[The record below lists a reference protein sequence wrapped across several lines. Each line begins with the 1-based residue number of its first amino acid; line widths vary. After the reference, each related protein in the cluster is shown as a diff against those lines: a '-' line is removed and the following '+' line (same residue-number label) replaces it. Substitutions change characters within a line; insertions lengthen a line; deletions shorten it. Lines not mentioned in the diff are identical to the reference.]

1 MIPKEDRYRELLP
14 QIKALME
21 KEQDPVANMAN
32 LAAVLKEAFQFLWV
46 GFYLVKDD
54 QLVLGPFQGP
64 VACTRIDKG
73 KGVCG
78 TAWATRE
85 IIIVEDVNQFEG
97 HIACNNL
104 SKSEIVIPII
114 KNGTFMGVLDVDSE
128 RLDDFDNIDAAYLLR
143 IADLLPL

>member
-1 MIPKEDRYRELLP
+1 MIAKEDRYKELLP
-14 QIKALME
+14 KVKALME

-32 LAAVLKEAFQFLWV
+32 MAAVLKEAFDFLWV

-78 TAWATRE
+78 TAWATKE
-85 IIIVEDVNQFEG
+85 IIIVDDVNQFEG

-114 KNGTFMGVLDVDSE
+114 RNGTFLGVLDVDSV
-128 RLDDFDNIDAAYLLR
+128 RLEDFDDTDAAYLLR

>member
-128 RLDDFDNIDAAYLLR
+128 RLDDFDNTDAAYLLR

>member
-21 KEQDPVANMAN
+21 KEQDSVANMAN
-32 LAAVLKEAFQFLWV
+32 LAVVLKEAFQFLWV

-64 VACTRIDKG
+64 IACTRIDKG

-78 TAWATRE
+78 TSWARKE
-85 IIIVEDVNQFEG
+85 IIIVDDVESFEG
-97 HIACNNL
+97 HIACN
-104 SKSEIVIPII
+104 SAARSEIVIPVM
-114 KNGTFMGVLDVDSE
+114 KKGVFLGVLDVDSE
-128 RLDDFDNIDAAYLLR
+128 REKTFDETDANYL
-143 IADLLPL
+143 

>member
-1 MIPKEDRYRELLP
+1 MTTKEDRYKELLP
-14 QIKALME
+14 RIKALTE
-21 KEQDPVANMAN
+21 KEPDPVANMAN
-32 LAAVLKEAFQFLWV
+32 ISAVLKEAFNFLWV

-78 TAWATRE
+78 TAWAKKE
-85 IIIVEDVNQFEG
+85 IIIVEDVDQFEG

-104 SKSEIVIPII
+104 SRSEIVVPVM
-114 KNGTFMGVLDVDSE
+114 KNGTFMGVLDVDSDKK
-128 RLDDFDNIDAAYLLR
+128 DDFNDTDAAYLLR
-143 IADLLPL
+143 ITDLLPL

>member
-1 MIPKEDRYRELLP
+1 MIAKEDRYKELLP
-14 QIKALME
+14 KVKALME
-21 KEQDPVANMAN
+21 TERDPVANMAN
-32 LAAVLKEAFQFLWV
+32 VSAVLKEALDFLWV

-78 TAWATRE
+78 TAWVTKE

-114 KNGTFMGVLDVDSE
+114 RNGTFLGVLDVDSD
-128 RLDDFDNIDAAYLLR
+128 RLDDFDNTDAAYLLR
-143 IADLLPL
+143 IADMLPL